1 MLLDPVATPPGESPP
16 MISTAPSPAQ
26 DELQLFRGGVR
37 RGSFLEEV
45 YRYGHVVRY
54 QTYAGLKSEISRTYL
69 GVAWWLLEPTMA
81 AVTMYV
87 VFGFLLSSAP
97 PNQRPAGRADFFPF
111 LLVGTFAWQW
121 FHNSAMLAANS
132 IILKSGVMQQVYLPK
147 AIFPLVSI
155 LNGTWKFLCTFSVMT
170 VALWLLGYLPGV
182 TYIALPVIV
191 LVQFAFNLSVGLPLS
206 VWIPYFR
213 DGTAVIGAVL
223 GFVGMAS
230 GIFFR
235 PSQVP
240 ARYAPLVNYN
250 PLANL
255 LTAYRTV
262 LLDRQWPDWWAL
274 GRVALVAA
282 VLLVLGAAMMRRF
295 DLKLAKIAV

>member
-1 MLLDPVATPPGESPP
+1 MQIFS
-16 MISTAPSPAQ
+16 
-26 DELQLFRGGVR
+26 GGVR
-37 RGSFLEEV
+37 REGFWHDLH
-45 YRYGHVVRY
+45 RYAHVVRY

-69 GVAWWLLEPTMA
+69 GVVWWLLEPTMA
-81 AVTMYV
+81 AVTMYI

-97 PNQRPAGRADFFPF
+97 PNQRPASRAEFFPF

-132 IILKSGVMQQVYLPK
+132 IILKSGIMQQVYLPK
-147 AIFPLVSI
+147 GIFPLVSV

-170 VALWLLGYLPGV
+170 VVLWLLGYPPNEAYL
-182 TYIALPVIV
+182 ALPVIV
-191 LVQFAFNLSVGLPLS
+191 LIQFTFNLAVGLPLS

-213 DGTAVIGAVL
+213 DGSAVIGAVL

-240 ARYAPLVNYN
+240 ARYAPYVYYN

-262 LLDRQWPDWWAL
+262 LLDRGWPDWWAL
-274 GRVALVAA
+274 SRVAAIAV
-282 VLLVLGAAMMRRF
+282 VLLALGIVMMRRF

>member
-1 MLLDPVATPPGESPP
+1 
-16 MISTAPSPAQ
+16 MISTAAPPAQ
-26 DELQLFRGGVR
+26 NDLQLFSGGAR
-37 RGSFLEEV
+37 RAGFLEEL
-45 YRYGHVVRY
+45 YRYAHVVRY

-69 GVAWWLLEPTMA
+69 GVVWWLLEPTMA

-87 VFGFLLSSAP
+87 VFGFLLSSAS

-132 IILKSGVMQQVYLPK
+132 IVLKSGIMQQVYLPK

-170 VALWLLGYLPGV
+170 VVLWLLGYLPNIA
-182 TYIALPVIV
+182 YLALPVVV
-191 LVQFAFNLSVGLPLS
+191 LVQFTFNLAVGLPLA

-240 ARYAPLVNYN
+240 ARYAPFVNYN

-262 LLDRQWPDWWAL
+262 LLDHQWPDWWAL
-274 GRVALVAA
+274 GRVALIAA
-282 VLLVLGAAMMRRF
+282 VLLVLGAALVRRF

>member
-1 MLLDPVATPPGESPP
+1 
-16 MISTAPSPAQ
+16 MISTSPPPPVRADQ
-26 DELQLFRGGVR
+26 LQLFSGGVR
-37 RGSFLEEV
+37 RQGFRQDL
-45 YRYGHVVRY
+45 YRYAHVVRY
-54 QTYAGLKSEISRTYL
+54 QTYAGLKAEISRTYL
-69 GVAWWLLEPTMA
+69 GVIWWLLEPTMA

-97 PNQRPAGRADFFPF
+97 ANQRPAGRAEFFPF

-132 IILKSGVMQQVYLPK
+132 IILKSGIMQQVYLPK
-147 AIFPLVSI
+147 AVFPLVSI

-170 VALWLLGYLPGV
+170 VVLWLLGYAPSEAYL
-182 TYIALPVIV
+182 ALPAVV
-191 LVQFAFNLSVGLPLS
+191 LIQFAFNLAVGLPLA

-235 PSQVP
+235 PNQVP
-240 ARYAPLVNYN
+240 TRYAPFVHYN
-250 PLANL
+250 PLATL

-262 LLDRQWPDWWAL
+262 LLERQWPDWWSL
-274 GRVALVAA
+274 GRVALIAA
-282 VLLVLGAAMMRRF
+282 VLLVLGAILMRRF